1 MYNLIEYSDN
11 YSKTSGSL
19 WQYFKDIPAVND
31 NGNIVHSDGANA
43 TDSFNFKIKMTGQT
57 DDDGEMNNIE
67 IMIALRYL
75 SKFQRTLENSLI
87 NCEVNLTLTWSES
100 CVIVYTN
107 IANQG
112 VQLEIKDAKLYVPVI
127 TLSIEDNEKL
137 LSQLKPDFERTIKW
151 NKYLTK
157 PGLLRQSPDSNHL
170 VEPKNR
176 LFVLEFEN
184 DTQRTSSKRYYLPN
198 VEIKAYNAM
207 IDVKKFFDQ
216 PIKSNKVTYEN
227 IRKIAAGEGDYCTTG
242 CLLDHT

>member
-1 MYNLIEYSDN
+1 M
-11 YSKTSGSL
+11 
-19 WQYFKDIPAVND
+19 
-31 NGNIVHSDGANA
+31 
-43 TDSFNFKIKMTGQT
+43 
-57 DDDGEMNNIE
+57 
-67 IMIALRYL
+67 
-75 SKFQRTLENSLI
+75 
-87 NCEVNLTLTWSES
+87 TWSES
-100 CVIVYTN
+100 CVIAYTN

-157 PGLLRQSPDSNHL
+157 PGLLRQNPDSNHL

-207 IDVKKFFDQ
+207 IDVKNFFDQ
-216 PIKSNKVTYEN
+216 PVKSNKVTYEN
-227 IRKIAAGEGDYCTTG
+227 IRKIAAGEGDDCTTG

>member
-1 MYNLIEYSDN
+1 M
-11 YSKTSGSL
+11 
-19 WQYFKDIPAVND
+19 
-31 NGNIVHSDGANA
+31 
-43 TDSFNFKIKMTGQT
+43 
-57 DDDGEMNNIE
+57 
-67 IMIALRYL
+67 
-75 SKFQRTLENSLI
+75 
-87 NCEVNLTLTWSES
+87 TWSES

-198 VEIKAYNAM
+198 VEIKAYNLHSWRSKRNCLGIFTMNCKSFVNATTLSSATLLNNL
-207 IDVKKFFDQ
+207 IFIS
-216 PIKSNKVTYEN
+216 IKWHN
-227 IRKIAAGEGDYCTTG
+227 TTG
-242 CLLDHT
+242 WTKGYQIHSLINQSQQ

>member
-1 MYNLIEYSDN
+1 M
-11 YSKTSGSL
+11 
-19 WQYFKDIPAVND
+19 
-31 NGNIVHSDGANA
+31 
-43 TDSFNFKIKMTGQT
+43 
-57 DDDGEMNNIE
+57 
-67 IMIALRYL
+67 
-75 SKFQRTLENSLI
+75 
-87 NCEVNLTLTWSES
+87 TWSES

-137 LSQLKPDFERTIKW
+137 LSQLTPDFERTIKW

-184 DTQRTSSKRYYLPN
+184 DTQRTSSKRSSKCRNKSLQCY
-198 VEIKAYNAM
+198 
-207 IDVKKFFDQ
+207 DWCKKIFW
-216 PIKSNKVTYEN
+216 SANK
-227 IRKIAAGEGDYCTTG
+227 K
-242 CLLDHT
+242 